1 MNTLTIKWNNKK
13 VQLPLCELAK
23 VCLEIMRKQNI
34 NEVLQTARAME
45 LQSKVLKSH
54 NTSIGIYTLTLSEE
68 L

>member
-1 MNTLTIKWNNKK
+1 MNTISITWNNKK
-13 VQLPLCELAK
+13 VQLPVSELAK

-45 LQSKVLKSH
+45 LQSKVLETH